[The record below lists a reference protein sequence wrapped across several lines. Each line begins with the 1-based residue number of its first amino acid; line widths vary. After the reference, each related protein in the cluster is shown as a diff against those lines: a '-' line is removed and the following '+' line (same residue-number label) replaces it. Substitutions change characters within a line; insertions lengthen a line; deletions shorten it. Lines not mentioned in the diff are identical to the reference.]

1 MKEKR
6 IEMISAENILAHE
19 LIGLDVEITKKDNLI
34 PSSKLYGK
42 IVFETKNMILL
53 KTIFGIKGVPK
64 AIIKKARI
72 MLLGGD
78 CFINGSSL
86 IERPEDRVS
95 RIFELKKNG

>member
-1 MKEKR
+1 MKERR
-6 IEMISAENILAHE
+6 IDMISAENILAHE
-19 LIGLDVEITKKDNLI
+19 LIGLDVEITKKDNII
-34 PSSKLYGK
+34 PSKLYGK

-72 MLLGGD
+72 ILLGGD

>member
-1 MKEKR
+1 
-6 IEMISAENILAHE
+6 MISAENILAHE

-34 PSSKLYGK
+34 PPKLYGK
-42 IVFETKNMILL
+42 IVFETKNMILV

>member
-19 LIGLDVEITKKDNLI
+19 LIGLDVEITKKDNLL
-34 PSSKLYGK
+34 PSKLYGR
-42 IVFETKNMILL
+42 IVFETKNMILVR
-53 KTIFGIKGVPK
+53 TIFGIKGVPK
-64 AIIKKARI
+64 ITIKKARI

-78 CFINGSSL
+78 CFINGASL

>member
-6 IEMISAENILAHE
+6 KEMISAQNILAHE
-19 LIGLDVEITKKDNLI
+19 LIGLDVKITKKDNLI
-34 PSSKLYGK
+34 PSKLYGT
-42 IVFETKNMILL
+42 IVFETKNMILVR
-53 KTIFGIKGVPK
+53 TIFGIKGVPK
-64 AIIKKARI
+64 VIIKKARI

-86 IERPEDRVS
+86 IERPEDRIS

>member
-6 IEMISAENILAHE
+6 IEMISGENILAHE
-19 LIGLDVEITKKDNLI
+19 LIGLDVEITKKDNII
-34 PSSKLYGK
+34 PSKLDGK

-72 MLLGGD
+72 ILLGGD

>member
-1 MKEKR
+1 
-6 IEMISAENILAHE
+6 MISAENILAHE
-19 LIGLDVEITKKDNLI
+19 LIGLDVEITKKDNII
-34 PSSKLYGK
+34 PSKLDGK

-72 MLLGGD
+72 ILLGGD

>member
-19 LIGLDVEITKKDNLI
+19 LIGLDVEISKTDNLI
-34 PSSKLYGK
+34 PSKLYGK
-42 IVFETKNMILL
+42 IVFETKNMILV

-95 RIFELKKNG
+95 RIFELRKNG

>member
-19 LIGLDVEITKKDNLI
+19 LIGLDVEITKKDNII
-34 PSSKLYGK
+34 PSKLDGK

-72 MLLGGD
+72 ILLGGD

>member
-1 MKEKR
+1 
-6 IEMISAENILAHE
+6 MISAENILAHE

-34 PSSKLYGK
+34 PSKLYGK
-42 IVFETKNMILL
+42 IVFETKNMMIV

-78 CFINGSSL
+78 CFINGASL

>member
-6 IEMISAENILAHE
+6 KEMISAQNILAHE

-34 PSSKLYGK
+34 PSKLYGK
-42 IVFETKNMILL
+42 IVFETKNMILV

-72 MLLGGD
+72 ILLEGD